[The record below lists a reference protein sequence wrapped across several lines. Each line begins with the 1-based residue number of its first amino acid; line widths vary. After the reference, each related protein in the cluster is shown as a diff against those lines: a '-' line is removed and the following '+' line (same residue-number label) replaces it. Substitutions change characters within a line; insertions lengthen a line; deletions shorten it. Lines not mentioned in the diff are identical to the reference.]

1 MADIGP
7 AVQCIR
13 QIQRP
18 CIGYKIMGAGRIEP
32 RMAFEYAFEGIKATD
47 VVNVGM
53 YYGDKDDMLEDN
65 ASIVRE
71 ILG

>member
-1 MADIGP
+1 
-7 AVQCIR
+7 
-13 QIQRP
+13 
-18 CIGYKIMGAGRIEP
+18 MGAGRIEP